1 VYVVIGFKTFH
12 NTVVLNNFLNSHTA
26 IITRKID
33 YGELELSFLFG
44 KKKGDTTRVLFATDM
59 HGSEGTWRKFL
70 NASAMLKV
78 NVAICGG
85 DLTGKMIVPIVQRK
99 DEKYDYY
106 LMGKVYTI
114 DSDGLEKA
122 FKDIRGI
129 GYYPHQTDEYEYE
142 EMRANPKKVDQVFH
156 DVMTSTLERWFD
168 LVREKVPS
176 ETRVVVCPGNDDRTL
191 VDEIVESHK
200 DVINGEGRVIE
211 IDGSHEMVSCGWVNP
226 SPWKTA
232 REEEEDKLEE
242 RLERYISLVKDVK
255 SAIFN
260 FHAPPFESKLDEA
273 PLLDKDLNPIIQGGS
288 VVMVPVGSKAVRKM
302 LEKYQPFLGLHGH
315 IHESAGSMKIGKTH
329 CVNPGSEYAEGI
341 IRAFLIE
348 FTGDK
353 LSRLQRIE
361 G

>member
-1 VYVVIGFKTFH
+1 M
-12 NTVVLNNFLNSHTA
+12 
-26 IITRKID
+26 
-33 YGELELSFLFG
+33 SFLFG
-44 KKKGDTTRVLFATDM
+44 KKKDETTRILFATDM

-70 NASAMLKV
+70 NAAAMLKV

-85 DLTGKMIVPIVQRK
+85 DLTGKMIVPIVER
-99 DEKYDYY
+99 ENGKYDYY

-114 DSDGLEKA
+114 EADGLVKA

-129 GYYPHQTDEYEYE
+129 GYYPHQTSEEEYE
-142 EMRANPKKVDQVFH
+142 EMRKNPKKVDEVFSE
-156 DVMTSTLERWFD
+156 VMTSTLQRWFD
-168 LVREKVPS
+168 LIHEKVPK

-191 VDEIVESHK
+191 VDDMVESHK
-200 DVINGEGRVIE
+200 DVINGEGKVIE
-211 IDGSHEMVSCGWVNP
+211 IDSSHEMISCGWVNP

-232 REEEEDKLEE
+232 REEEEEKLEE
-242 RLERYISLVKDVK
+242 RLERYISQLKNVK

-260 FHAPPFESKLDEA
+260 FHAPPFETKLDEA

-302 LEKYQPFLGLHGH
+302 IEKHQPFLGLHGH
-315 IHESAGSMKIGKTH
+315 IHESSGSMKIGKTH